1 MLKLKKKITKGEV
14 MRKVIILLFVVFSIN
29 IFAGI
34 YKVYFINGGIV
45 VLKEKPDFSKERII
59 GITPDGK
66 KIVFLKKLVD
76 FEKTKKANAPTK
88 EKKEKQELKS
98 KTVNIIPPAAKSS
111 SNKKP
116 LIITEATVGKQNKED
131 KKLEKKYKPY
141 MEWKKETF
149 KNYSRDLPLRDV
161 PSPVSGMNEKDAEK
175 YWRNQFKKIN
185 SAIEQTEKEI
195 KIVQEELN
203 RLMTDKLNTDDNI
216 VIMQINED
224 MQKLEKKKKLLEK
237 KLNRLKKEKSDLQEK
252 ARKSGAL
259 PGWYRDLI

>member
-1 MLKLKKKITKGEV
+1 

-29 IFAGI
+29 LFAGI

-76 FEKTKKANAPTK
+76 FDKTKKANAPSK
-88 EKKEKQELKS
+88 NKKEKEKLKS
-98 KTVNIIPPAAKSS
+98 KTISVIPPAAKSS

-116 LIITEATVGKQNKED
+116 LIITEATVGKQ
-131 KKLEKKYKPY
+131 KKKSKKVGNEKKNNPY
-141 MEWKKETF
+141 MEWKQEALKDD
-149 KNYSRDLPLRDV
+149 SRDLPLGDV
-161 PSPVSGMNEKDAEK
+161 PPPVSGMKEKNAEM

-195 KIVQEELN
+195 KFVQEELN
-203 RLMTDKLNTDDNI
+203 RMMTDKLNTDDNI